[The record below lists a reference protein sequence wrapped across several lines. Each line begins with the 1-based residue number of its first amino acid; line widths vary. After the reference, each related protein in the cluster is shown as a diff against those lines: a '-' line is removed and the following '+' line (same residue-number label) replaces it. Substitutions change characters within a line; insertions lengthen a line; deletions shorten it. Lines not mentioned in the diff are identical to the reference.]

1 MKMTQFAR
9 FANDATEQMLGE
21 SGLVLENLQSMF
33 SYPNAINM
41 LEPVTVSGNLIYIRD
56 GAPLNAKRVTVY
68 IEPLQVGNGDP
79 TGWTGITITRLGKN
93 LANIANNT
101 YTNSGVTFTVSSGVV
116 HMVGRS
122 TGTINRTIGTVKLSA
137 GVTYT
142 ISGTK
147 DSNIT
152 DNNMLR
158 IDLRNS
164 GGGVIASGDSY
175 NGFTYTAIADL
186 TAQINIRLASGNTV
200 DFNIYPQIEIGIG
213 ATEFEPY
220 TPNVNT
226 INFPSEAGTVYRGT
240 LDITEG
246 VLIVEEP
253 TSHTYQ
259 LTPVNIL
266 LLDGINTIYADCGP
280 MELEYYRIENGGEPY
295 VEY

>member
-21 SGLVLENLQSMF
+21 SGLILENLQSMF

-41 LEPVTVSGNLIYIRD
+41 LEPITVSGNLVYIRD

-79 TGWTGITITRLGKN
+79 TGWTGVTITRLGKN
-93 LANIANNT
+93 LANIADRN
-101 YTNSGVTFTVSSGVV
+101 YTNSGVQFSASSGVV
-116 HMVGRS
+116 HMIGTS
-122 TGTINRTIGTVKLSA
+122 TAAINRTIGTVRLTK
-137 GVTYT
+137 GITYT

-147 DSNIT
+147 DSNII
-152 DNNMLR
+152 DSNVLR

-164 GGGVIASGDSY
+164 GGGVITSGDSY
-175 NGFTYTAIADL
+175 NGFTYTATEDV

-200 DFNIYPQIEIGIG
+200 DFNVYPQIEISKG

-226 INFPSEAGTVYRGT
+226 ITFPSEVGTVYRGT
-240 LDITEG
+240 LDVTGG

-253 TSHTYQ
+253 NSQTYQ
-259 LTPVNIL
+259 LTPVNIP

-280 MELEYYRIENGGEPY
+280 IELEYYRREGSGGPN
-295 VEY
+295 V